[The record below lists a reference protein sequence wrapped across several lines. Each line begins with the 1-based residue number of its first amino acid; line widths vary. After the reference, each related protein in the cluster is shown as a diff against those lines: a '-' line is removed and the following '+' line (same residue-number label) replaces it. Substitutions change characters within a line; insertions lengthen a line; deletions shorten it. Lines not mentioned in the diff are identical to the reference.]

1 MSLFVGGRST
11 GDGED
16 PEEPTEEDTA
26 NATAQI
32 KKKKTEVL
40 CMSHPP
46 PSPSHLQPKQPNF
59 SNLDSLV

>member
-16 PEEPTEEDTA
+16 PEEPTEEETA

-32 KKKKTEVL
+32 KKKKTQVL
-40 CMSHPP
+40 CMSHPA
-46 PSPSHLQPKQPNF
+46 PSHLPPKQPNF

>member
-16 PEEPTEEDTA
+16 PEDPTEEVTA

-40 CMSHPP
+40 PLLHPP
-46 PSPSHLQPKQPNF
+46 PPPSHLQPKQPNF